1 MIRTPLLRPLR
12 DNGATLYV
20 FPSAN
25 EDIGLNLNSRA
36 TGVAMSHYALLN
48 LPVMIGNT
56 DPKAESIGIA
66 SDLQNY
72 MMNLECTLL
81 NQDSYNYQEYHT
93 VTERAF
99 FHWLKSIETR
109 FKLNQEEQP
118 ETVNSEQQL
127 QNRILNLEQTQ
138 NSNDV
143 YWKEKDNTNR
153 IVQCFGAIDAGNS
166 LSTEFGMFNETY
178 VNIPTSYGNGPVFF
192 KQVQDSS
199 ETNYIYGKTYNAG
212 DSEYLQGRKNNVD
225 TLKILSDVK
234 PKYDSGTS
242 YILNDAYEIVKDINE
257 IQSACRAFTNDKN
270 IQINS
275 YDDVNI
281 DQKTQFRGKY
291 CDITSEPCE
300 FGFNAIL
307 LYYSVYDQNDTT
319 KTAYAINLFGIV
331 FLDSPSSVSILD
343 TSSVS
348 KSFAK
353 IPSLIKKKSFGG
365 ANKANFF
372 GNSYSFR
379 VNIKTLSV
387 YDNTD
392 AMIQDN
398 TTMSSINSVDFS
410 DVVSNLNRAID
421 VMNTNVQSTMAI
433 QDAYMTTLKLTDE
446 NKQKLQDLETKLNGY
461 LNGSKTSG
469 IVSQNIRTKV
479 IQPITNTLINSS
491 ISDGNNMI
499 KIQLNK
505 QLTDF
510 INTEEYQGSTYTPPI
525 KILNDEY
532 TYNVPTVYKPIFN
545 VSTQADTALGEWS
558 SYIGDINDI
567 INGINVNYYTYNN
580 NVYPSIELPQY
591 ILQGFGFDK
600 LIYRTGDV
608 NDDNEK
614 NTTFLNYEALIPLMI
629 KYIQDLNNKKI
640 NLSTRLT
647 ELENKVDSSI
657 NDDANANIQNL
668 NNKIINLSTRLTEL
682 ENKID
687 SIINVVYVGEQNK

>member
-48 LPVMIGNT
+48 LPVMFGNT
-56 DPKAESIGIA
+56 DPKTESIAIA
-66 SDLQNY
+66 TDLQNY

-93 VTERAF
+93 VSERAF
-99 FHWLKSIETR
+99 FHWLKSFEKR
-109 FKLNQEEQP
+109 YNNSKL
-118 ETVNSEQQL
+118 SL
-127 QNRILNLEQTQ
+127 DRTQ

-143 YWKEKDNTNR
+143 YYKETDNTNR
-153 IVQCFGAIDAGNS
+153 VVQCFGAIDAGNS

-212 DSEYLQGRKNNVD
+212 DSEHLQGRKNNVD

-281 DQKTQFRGKY
+281 DQKTQFSGKY
-291 CDITSEPCE
+291 CDITSNPCE

-331 FLDSPSSVSILD
+331 FLDSPSSVQNGQ
-343 TSSVS
+343 
-348 KSFAK
+348 AK

-446 NKQKLQDLETKLNGY
+446 NKQKLQELETKLDGY

-469 IVSQNIRTKV
+469 IVSQNIRTKI
-479 IQPITNTLINSS
+479 IQPITDTSIDSS
-491 ISDGNNMI
+491 VSDGNNMI

-558 SYIGDINDI
+558 SDTGNINDI

-600 LIYRTGDV
+600 LVYRTGDP
-608 NDDNEK
+608 NNDNEK
-614 NTTFLNYEALIPLMI
+614 DTTFLNYESLIPLMI
-629 KYIQDLNNKKI
+629 KYIQDLNK
-640 NLSTRLT
+640 
-647 ELENKVDSSI
+647 
-657 NDDANANIQNL
+657 NIQDL
-668 NNKIINLSTRLTEL
+668 NERIKKL
-682 ENKID
+682 ESKN
-687 SIINVVYVGEQNK
+687 NG

>member
-48 LPVMIGNT
+48 LPVMFGNT
-56 DPKAESIGIA
+56 DPKTESIAIA
-66 SDLQNY
+66 TDLQNY

-93 VTERAF
+93 VSERAF
-99 FHWLKSIETR
+99 FHWLKSFGTR
-109 FKLNQEEQP
+109 HIKDSKLN
-118 ETVNSEQQL
+118 L
-127 QNRILNLEQTQ
+127 DRTQ

-143 YWKEKDNTNR
+143 YYKETDNTNR
-153 IVQCFGAIDAGNS
+153 VVQCFGAIDAGNS

-212 DSEYLQGRKNNVD
+212 DSEHLQGRKNNVD

-242 YILNDAYEIVKDINE
+242 YKLDDAYEIVKDINE

-281 DQKTQFRGKY
+281 DQKTQFSGKY
-291 CDITSEPCE
+291 CDITSNPCE

-331 FLDSPSSVSILD
+331 FLDSPSSVQNGQ
-343 TSSVS
+343 
-348 KSFAK
+348 AK

-469 IVSQNIRTKV
+469 IVSQNIRTKI
-479 IQPITNTLINSS
+479 IQPITDTSIDSS

-558 SYIGDINDI
+558 SDTGDINDI
-567 INGINVNYYTYNN
+567 INGIDVNYYTYNN

-591 ILQGFGFDK
+591 VLQGFGFDK
-600 LIYRTGDV
+600 LVYRTGDP
-608 NDDNEK
+608 NNDNEK
-614 NTTFLNYEALIPLMI
+614 DTTFLNYESLIPLMI
-629 KYIQDLNNKKI
+629 KYIQDLNKRIEK
-640 NLSTRLT
+640 
-647 ELENKVDSSI
+647 LESK
-657 NDDANANIQNL
+657 
-668 NNKIINLSTRLTEL
+668 NN
-682 ENKID
+682 
-687 SIINVVYVGEQNK
+687 G

>member
-48 LPVMIGNT
+48 LPVMFGNT
-56 DPKAESIGIA
+56 DPKTESIAIA
-66 SDLQNY
+66 TDLQDY

-99 FHWLKSIETR
+99 FHWLKSFETR
-109 FKLNQEEQP
+109 HIKG
-118 ETVNSEQQL
+118 SK
-127 QNRILNLEQTQ
+127 INLERTQ
-138 NSNDV
+138 DSNDV
-143 YWKEKDNTNR
+143 YYKEKDNTNR
-153 IVQCFGAIDAGNS
+153 LVQCFGAIDAGNS

-192 KQVQDSS
+192 KQVQDSA

-242 YILNDAYEIVKDINE
+242 YKLDDAYEIVKDINE

-281 DQKTQFRGKY
+281 DQKTQFSGKY
-291 CDITSEPCE
+291 CDITSNPCE

-331 FLDSPSSVSILD
+331 FLDSPSSVQNGQ
-343 TSSVS
+343 
-348 KSFAK
+348 AK

-469 IVSQNIRTKV
+469 IVSQNIRTKI
-479 IQPITNTLINSS
+479 IQPITDASIDSS
-491 ISDGNNMI
+491 VNDGNNMI
-499 KIQLNK
+499 RIQLNK

-558 SYIGDINDI
+558 SDTGNINDI

-600 LIYRTGDV
+600 LVYRTGDP
-608 NDDNEK
+608 NNDNEK
-614 NTTFLNYEALIPLMI
+614 DTTFLNYEALIPLMI
-629 KYIQDLNNKKI
+629 KYIQDLNKRI
-640 NLSTRLT
+640 E
-647 ELENKVDSSI
+647 ELESK
-657 NDDANANIQNL
+657 
-668 NNKIINLSTRLTEL
+668 NN
-682 ENKID
+682 
-687 SIINVVYVGEQNK
+687 G

>member
-48 LPVMIGNT
+48 LPVMFGNT
-56 DPKAESIGIA
+56 DPKSESIAIA
-66 SDLQNY
+66 TDLQNY

-93 VTERAF
+93 VSERAF
-99 FHWLKSIETR
+99 FHWLKSFRTR
-109 FKLNQEEQP
+109 YINDSKLN
-118 ETVNSEQQL
+118 L
-127 QNRILNLEQTQ
+127 DLTQ

-143 YWKEKDNTNR
+143 YYKEKDNTNR
-153 IVQCFGAIDAGNS
+153 VVQCFGAIDAGNS

-192 KQVQDSS
+192 KQVQDTS

-212 DSEYLQGRKNNVD
+212 DSEHLQGRKNNVD

-242 YILNDAYEIVKDINE
+242 YTLNDAYEIVKDVNE

-281 DQKTQFRGKY
+281 DQKTQFSEKSR
-291 CDITSEPCE
+291 DIISNPGE

-331 FLDSPSSVSILD
+331 FLDSPSSVQNGQ
-343 TSSVS
+343 
-348 KSFAK
+348 AK
-353 IPSLIKKKSFGG
+353 IPSLIKKKSIGG

-469 IVSQNIRTKV
+469 IVSQNIRTKI
-479 IQPITNTLINSS
+479 IQPITDTSIDSS
-491 ISDGNNMI
+491 VSDGNNMI

-545 VSTQADTALGEWS
+545 ISTQADTALGEWS
-558 SYIGDINDI
+558 SDTGDINDI

-600 LIYRTGDV
+600 LVYRTGDP
-608 NDDNEK
+608 NNDNEK
-614 NTTFLNYEALIPLMI
+614 DTTFLNYESLIPLMI
-629 KYIQDLNNKKI
+629 KYIQDLNKRIEK
-640 NLSTRLT
+640 
-647 ELENKVDSSI
+647 LESK
-657 NDDANANIQNL
+657 
-668 NNKIINLSTRLTEL
+668 NN
-682 ENKID
+682 
-687 SIINVVYVGEQNK
+687 G

>member
-48 LPVMIGNT
+48 LPVMFGNT
-56 DPKAESIGIA
+56 DPKSESIAIA
-66 SDLQNY
+66 TDLQNY

-93 VTERAF
+93 VSERAF
-99 FHWLKSIETR
+99 FHWLKSFGTR
-109 FKLNQEEQP
+109 HIKDSKLN
-118 ETVNSEQQL
+118 L
-127 QNRILNLEQTQ
+127 DRTQ

-143 YWKEKDNTNR
+143 YYKETDNTNR
-153 IVQCFGAIDAGNS
+153 VVQCFGAIDAGNS

-192 KQVQDSS
+192 KQVQDTS

-212 DSEYLQGRKNNVD
+212 DSEHLQGRKNNVD

-242 YILNDAYEIVKDINE
+242 YTLNDAYEIIKDINE
-257 IQSACRAFTNDKN
+257 IQSACRSFTNDKN

-281 DQKTQFRGKY
+281 DQKTQFSGKY
-291 CDITSEPCE
+291 CDITSNPCE

-331 FLDSPSSVSILD
+331 FLDSPSSVQNGQ
-343 TSSVS
+343 
-348 KSFAK
+348 AK

-446 NKQKLQDLETKLNGY
+446 NKQKLQELEAKLDGY

-469 IVSQNIRTKV
+469 IVSQNIRTKI
-479 IQPITNTLINSS
+479 IQPITDTSIDSS
-491 ISDGNNMI
+491 VSDGNNII

-558 SYIGDINDI
+558 SDTGDINDI
-567 INGINVNYYTYNN
+567 INGIDVNYYTYNN

-600 LIYRTGDV
+600 LVYRTGDP
-608 NDDNEK
+608 NNDNEK
-614 NTTFLNYEALIPLMI
+614 DTTFLNYESLIPLMI
-629 KYIQDLNNKKI
+629 KYIQDLNKRIEK
-640 NLSTRLT
+640 
-647 ELENKVDSSI
+647 LESK
-657 NDDANANIQNL
+657 
-668 NNKIINLSTRLTEL
+668 NN
-682 ENKID
+682 
-687 SIINVVYVGEQNK
+687 G

>member
-48 LPVMIGNT
+48 LPVMFGNK
-56 DPKAESIGIA
+56 DPKTESIAIA
-66 SDLQNY
+66 TDLQNY

-93 VTERAF
+93 VSERAF
-99 FHWLKSIETR
+99 FHWLKSFEKR
-109 FKLNQEEQP
+109 YNNSKL
-118 ETVNSEQQL
+118 S
-127 QNRILNLEQTQ
+127 LERTQ
-138 NSNDV
+138 NGNDV
-143 YWKEKDNTNR
+143 YYKETDNTNR
-153 IVQCFGAIDAGNS
+153 VIQCFGAIDAGNS

-199 ETNYIYGKTYNAG
+199 ETNYIYGKTYNTG
-212 DSEYLQGRKNNVD
+212 DSEHLQGRKNNVD

-234 PKYDSGTS
+234 PRYDNGTS
-242 YILNDAYEIVKDINE
+242 YKLDDAYEIVKDINE

-281 DQKTQFRGKY
+281 DQKTQFSGKY
-291 CDITSEPCE
+291 CDITLNPCE

-331 FLDSPSSVSILD
+331 FLDSPSSVQNGQ
-343 TSSVS
+343 
-348 KSFAK
+348 AK

-392 AMIQDN
+392 SMIQDN

-410 DVVSNLNRAID
+410 DVISNLNRAID

-433 QDAYMTTLKLTDE
+433 QDAYMTTLKLTDD
-446 NKQKLQDLETKLNGY
+446 NKQKLQELEDKLDGY

-469 IVSQNIRTKV
+469 IVSQNIRTKI
-479 IQPITNTLINSS
+479 IQPITDTSIDSS
-491 ISDGNNMI
+491 VSDGNNMI

-558 SYIGDINDI
+558 SDTGDINDI

-591 ILQGFGFDK
+591 ILQGLGFDK
-600 LIYRTGDV
+600 LVYRTGDP
-608 NDDNEK
+608 NNDNEK
-614 NTTFLNYEALIPLMI
+614 DTTFLNYESLIPLMI
-629 KYIQDLNNKKI
+629 KYIQDLNERIKK
-640 NLSTRLT
+640 
-647 ELENKVDSSI
+647 LESK
-657 NDDANANIQNL
+657 
-668 NNKIINLSTRLTEL
+668 NN
-682 ENKID
+682 
-687 SIINVVYVGEQNK
+687 G

>member
-36 TGVAMSHYALLN
+36 TCVAMSHYALLN
-48 LPVMIGNT
+48 LPVMFGNT
-56 DPKAESIGIA
+56 DPKSESIAIA
-66 SDLQNY
+66 TDLQNY
-72 MMNLECTLL
+72 MMNFECTLL

-93 VTERAF
+93 VSERAF
-99 FHWLKSIETR
+99 FHWLKSFGTR
-109 FKLNQEEQP
+109 HIKDFKLN
-118 ETVNSEQQL
+118 L
-127 QNRILNLEQTQ
+127 DRTQ

-143 YWKEKDNTNR
+143 YYKEADNTNR
-153 IVQCFGAIDAGNS
+153 VVQCFGAIDAGNS

-212 DSEYLQGRKNNVD
+212 DSEHLQGRKNNVD

-234 PKYDSGTS
+234 PRYDSDTS
-242 YILNDAYEIVKDINE
+242 YKLDDAYEIVKDINE
-257 IQSACRAFTNDKN
+257 IQSACRVFTNDKN

-281 DQKTQFRGKY
+281 DQKTQFSGKY
-291 CDITSEPCE
+291 CDITTNPCE

-331 FLDSPSSVSILD
+331 FLDSPSSVQNGQ
-343 TSSVS
+343 
-348 KSFAK
+348 AK

-446 NKQKLQDLETKLNGY
+446 NKQKLQELEAKLDGY

-469 IVSQNIRTKV
+469 IVSQNIRTKI
-479 IQPITNTLINSS
+479 IQPITDTSIDSS
-491 ISDGNNMI
+491 VSDGNNII

-558 SYIGDINDI
+558 SDTGDINDI
-567 INGINVNYYTYNN
+567 INGIDVNYYTYNN

-591 ILQGFGFDK
+591 VLQGFGFDK
-600 LIYRTGDV
+600 LVYRTGDP
-608 NDDNEK
+608 NNDNEK
-614 NTTFLNYEALIPLMI
+614 DTTFLNYESLIPLMI
-629 KYIQDLNNKKI
+629 KYIQDLNKRIEK
-640 NLSTRLT
+640 
-647 ELENKVDSSI
+647 LESK
-657 NDDANANIQNL
+657 
-668 NNKIINLSTRLTEL
+668 NN
-682 ENKID
+682 
-687 SIINVVYVGEQNK
+687 G

>member
-48 LPVMIGNT
+48 LPVMFGNT
-56 DPKAESIGIA
+56 DPKTESIAIA
-66 SDLQNY
+66 TDLQNY

-93 VTERAF
+93 VSERAF
-99 FHWLKSIETR
+99 FHWLKSFEKR
-109 FKLNQEEQP
+109 YNNSKL
-118 ETVNSEQQL
+118 SL
-127 QNRILNLEQTQ
+127 DRTQ
-138 NSNDV
+138 NGNDV
-143 YWKEKDNTNR
+143 YYKENKDNKHR

-212 DSEYLQGRKNNVD
+212 DSEHLQGRKNNVD

-234 PKYDSGTS
+234 PRYDNGTS
-242 YILNDAYEIVKDINE
+242 YKLDDAYEIVKDINE

-281 DQKTQFRGKY
+281 DQKTQFSGKY
-291 CDITSEPCE
+291 CDITSNPCE

-331 FLDSPSSVSILD
+331 FLDSPSSVQNGQ
-343 TSSVS
+343 
-348 KSFAK
+348 AK

-446 NKQKLQDLETKLNGY
+446 NKQKLQELEDKLDGY

-479 IQPITNTLINSS
+479 IQPITDASIDSS
-491 ISDGNNMI
+491 VSDGNNMI

-510 INTEEYQGSTYTPPI
+510 INTKEYQGSSYTPPI

-558 SYIGDINDI
+558 TDTGDINDI

-600 LIYRTGDV
+600 LVYRTGDP
-608 NDDNEK
+608 NNDNEK
-614 NTTFLNYEALIPLMI
+614 DTTFLNYESLIPLMV
-629 KYIQDLNNKKI
+629 KYIQDLNK
-640 NLSTRLT
+640 
-647 ELENKVDSSI
+647 
-657 NDDANANIQNL
+657 NIQDL
-668 NNKIINLSTRLTEL
+668 NERIKKL
-682 ENKID
+682 ESKN
-687 SIINVVYVGEQNK
+687 NG

>member
-1 MIRTPLLRPLR
+1 
-12 DNGATLYV
+12 
-20 FPSAN
+20 
-25 EDIGLNLNSRA
+25 
-36 TGVAMSHYALLN
+36 
-48 LPVMIGNT
+48 
-56 DPKAESIGIA
+56 
-66 SDLQNY
+66 

-93 VTERAF
+93 VSERAF
-99 FHWLKSIETR
+99 FHWLKSFEKR
-109 FKLNQEEQP
+109 YNNSKL
-118 ETVNSEQQL
+118 S
-127 QNRILNLEQTQ
+127 LERTQ
-138 NSNDV
+138 NGNDV
-143 YWKEKDNTNR
+143 YYKETDNTNR
-153 IVQCFGAIDAGNS
+153 VIQCFGAIDAGNS

-199 ETNYIYGKTYNAG
+199 ETNYIYGKTYNTG
-212 DSEYLQGRKNNVD
+212 DSEHLQGRKNNVD

-234 PKYDSGTS
+234 PRYDNGTS
-242 YILNDAYEIVKDINE
+242 YKLDDAYEIVKDINE

-281 DQKTQFRGKY
+281 DQKTQFSGKY
-291 CDITSEPCE
+291 CDITLNPCE

-331 FLDSPSSVSILD
+331 FLDSPSSVQNGQ
-343 TSSVS
+343 
-348 KSFAK
+348 AK

-446 NKQKLQDLETKLNGY
+446 NKQKLYELETKLDGY

-469 IVSQNIRTKV
+469 IVSQNIRTKI
-479 IQPITNTLINSS
+479 IQPITDTSIDSS
-491 ISDGNNMI
+491 VSDGNNMI

-558 SYIGDINDI
+558 SDTGDINDI

-600 LIYRTGDV
+600 LVYRTGDP
-608 NDDNEK
+608 NNDNEK
-614 NTTFLNYEALIPLMI
+614 DTTFLNYESLIPLMI
-629 KYIQDLNNKKI
+629 KYIQDLNERIKK
-640 NLSTRLT
+640 
-647 ELENKVDSSI
+647 LESK
-657 NDDANANIQNL
+657 
-668 NNKIINLSTRLTEL
+668 NN
-682 ENKID
+682 
-687 SIINVVYVGEQNK
+687 G

>member
-48 LPVMIGNT
+48 LPVMFGNT
-56 DPKAESIGIA
+56 DPKAESIAIA
-66 SDLQNY
+66 TDLQNY

-93 VTERAF
+93 VSERAF
-99 FHWLKSIETR
+99 FYWLKSFEKR
-109 FKLNQEEQP
+109 YNNSKL
-118 ETVNSEQQL
+118 S
-127 QNRILNLEQTQ
+127 LERTQ
-138 NSNDV
+138 NGNDV
-143 YWKEKDNTNR
+143 YYKETDNTNR
-153 IVQCFGAIDAGNS
+153 VVQCFGAIDAGNS

-199 ETNYIYGKTYNAG
+199 ETNYIYGKTYNTG
-212 DSEYLQGRKNNVD
+212 DSEHLQGRKNNVD

-234 PKYDSGTS
+234 PRYDSGTS
-242 YILNDAYEIVKDINE
+242 YTLNDAYEIVKDINE

-281 DQKTQFRGKY
+281 DQKTQFSGKY
-291 CDITSEPCE
+291 CDITSNPCE

-331 FLDSPSSVSILD
+331 FLDSPSSVQNGQ
-343 TSSVS
+343 
-348 KSFAK
+348 AK

-446 NKQKLQDLETKLNGY
+446 NKQKLQELEDKLDGY

-469 IVSQNIRTKV
+469 IVSQNIRTKI
-479 IQPITNTLINSS
+479 IQPITDTSIDSS
-491 ISDGNNMI
+491 VSDGNNMI

-558 SYIGDINDI
+558 SDIGDINDI
-567 INGINVNYYTYNN
+567 INGIDVNYYTYNN

-591 ILQGFGFDK
+591 VLQGFGFDK
-600 LIYRTGDV
+600 LVYRTGDP
-608 NDDNEK
+608 NNDNEK
-614 NTTFLNYEALIPLMI
+614 DTTFLNYESLIPLMI
-629 KYIQDLNNKKI
+629 KYIQDLNKRIEK
-640 NLSTRLT
+640 
-647 ELENKVDSSI
+647 LESK
-657 NDDANANIQNL
+657 
-668 NNKIINLSTRLTEL
+668 NN
-682 ENKID
+682 
-687 SIINVVYVGEQNK
+687 G

>member
-48 LPVMIGNT
+48 LPVMFGNT
-56 DPKAESIGIA
+56 DPKAESIAIA
-66 SDLQNY
+66 TDLQNY

-93 VTERAF
+93 VSERAF
-99 FHWLKSIETR
+99 LHWLKSFEKR
-109 FKLNQEEQP
+109 YNNSKL
-118 ETVNSEQQL
+118 S
-127 QNRILNLEQTQ
+127 LERTQ
-138 NSNDV
+138 NGNDV
-143 YWKEKDNTNR
+143 YYKETDNTNR
-153 IVQCFGAIDAGNS
+153 LVQCFGAIDAGNS

-199 ETNYIYGKTYNAG
+199 ETNYIYGKTYNTG
-212 DSEYLQGRKNNVD
+212 DSEHLQGRKNNVD

-234 PKYDSGTS
+234 PKYDNGTS
-242 YILNDAYEIVKDINE
+242 YKLDDAYEIVKDINE
-257 IQSACRAFTNDKN
+257 IQSACRVFTNDKN

-281 DQKTQFRGKY
+281 DQKTQFSGKY
-291 CDITSEPCE
+291 CDITLNPCE

-331 FLDSPSSVSILD
+331 FLDSPSSVSD
-343 TSSVS
+343 GV
-348 KSFAK
+348 AK

-446 NKQKLQDLETKLNGY
+446 NKQKLQELETKLDGY

-469 IVSQNIRTKV
+469 IVSQNIRTKI
-479 IQPITNTLINSS
+479 IQPITDTSIDSS
-491 ISDGNNMI
+491 VSDGNNMI

-558 SYIGDINDI
+558 SDTGDINDI

-600 LIYRTGDV
+600 LVYRTGDP
-608 NDDNEK
+608 NNDNEK
-614 NTTFLNYEALIPLMI
+614 DTTFLNYESLIPLMI
-629 KYIQDLNNKKI
+629 KYIQDLNERIKK
-640 NLSTRLT
+640 
-647 ELENKVDSSI
+647 LESK
-657 NDDANANIQNL
+657 
-668 NNKIINLSTRLTEL
+668 NN
-682 ENKID
+682 
-687 SIINVVYVGEQNK
+687 G

>member
-48 LPVMIGNT
+48 LPVMFGNT
-56 DPKAESIGIA
+56 DPKTESIAIA
-66 SDLQNY
+66 TDLQNY

-93 VTERAF
+93 VSERAF
-99 FHWLKSIETR
+99 FHWLKSFEKR
-109 FKLNQEEQP
+109 YNNSKL
-118 ETVNSEQQL
+118 S
-127 QNRILNLEQTQ
+127 LERTQ
-138 NSNDV
+138 NGNDV
-143 YWKEKDNTNR
+143 YYKETDNTNR
-153 IVQCFGAIDAGNS
+153 VVQCFGAIDAGNS

-192 KQVQDSS
+192 KQVQDSA

-281 DQKTQFRGKY
+281 DQKTQFSGKY
-291 CDITSEPCE
+291 CDITLNPCE

-331 FLDSPSSVSILD
+331 FLDSPSSVQNGQ
-343 TSSVS
+343 
-348 KSFAK
+348 AK

-446 NKQKLQDLETKLNGY
+446 NKQKLQELETKLDGY

-479 IQPITNTLINSS
+479 IQPITDTSIDSS
-491 ISDGNNMI
+491 VSDGNNMI

-558 SYIGDINDI
+558 SDTGDINDI

-600 LIYRTGDV
+600 LVYRTGDP
-608 NDDNEK
+608 NNDNEK
-614 NTTFLNYEALIPLMI
+614 DTTFLNYESLIPLMI
-629 KYIQDLNNKKI
+629 KYIQDLNERIKK
-640 NLSTRLT
+640 
-647 ELENKVDSSI
+647 LESK
-657 NDDANANIQNL
+657 
-668 NNKIINLSTRLTEL
+668 NN
-682 ENKID
+682 
-687 SIINVVYVGEQNK
+687 G

>member
-48 LPVMIGNT
+48 LPVMFGNT
-56 DPKAESIGIA
+56 DPKLESIAIA
-66 SDLQNY
+66 TDLQNY

-93 VTERAF
+93 VSERAF
-99 FHWLKSIETR
+99 FHWLRSFETR
-109 FKLNQEEQP
+109 HIKD
-118 ETVNSEQQL
+118 SK
-127 QNRILNLEQTQ
+127 LNLERTQ
-138 NSNDV
+138 NSNDA
-143 YWKEKDNTNR
+143 YYKEKDNTNR
-153 IVQCFGAIDAGNS
+153 VVQCFGAIDAGNS

-234 PKYDSGTS
+234 PRYDTGTS
-242 YILNDAYEIVKDINE
+242 YTLNDAYEIVKDVNE

-281 DQKTQFRGKY
+281 DQKTQFSGKY
-291 CDITSEPCE
+291 CDITSNPCE

-331 FLDSPSSVSILD
+331 FLDSPSSVQNGQ
-343 TSSVS
+343 
-348 KSFAK
+348 AK

-469 IVSQNIRTKV
+469 IVSQNIRTKI
-479 IQPITNTLINSS
+479 IQPITDTSIDSS
-491 ISDGNNMI
+491 VSDGNNMI
-499 KIQLNK
+499 RIQLNK

-558 SYIGDINDI
+558 SDTGDINDI

-600 LIYRTGDV
+600 LVYRTGDP
-608 NDDNEK
+608 NNDNEK
-614 NTTFLNYEALIPLMI
+614 DTTFLNYESLIPLMI
-629 KYIQDLNNKKI
+629 KYIQSLNKRI
-640 NLSTRLT
+640 E
-647 ELENKVDSSI
+647 ELESK
-657 NDDANANIQNL
+657 
-668 NNKIINLSTRLTEL
+668 NN
-682 ENKID
+682 
-687 SIINVVYVGEQNK
+687 G

>member
-48 LPVMIGNT
+48 LPVMFGNT
-56 DPKAESIGIA
+56 DPKTESIAIA
-66 SDLQNY
+66 TDLQNY

-93 VTERAF
+93 VSERAF
-99 FHWLKSIETR
+99 FHWLKSFEKR
-109 FKLNQEEQP
+109 YNNSKL
-118 ETVNSEQQL
+118 S
-127 QNRILNLEQTQ
+127 LEQTQ
-138 NSNDV
+138 NGDDV
-143 YWKEKDNTNR
+143 YWKEKDNKKR
-153 IVQCFGAIDAGNS
+153 IVQCFGSIDAGNS

-212 DSEYLQGRKNNVD
+212 DSEHLQGRKNNVD

-234 PKYDSGTS
+234 PKYDNGTS
-242 YILNDAYEIVKDINE
+242 YKLDDAYEIVKDINE
-257 IQSACRAFTNDKN
+257 IQSACRVFTNDKN

-281 DQKTQFRGKY
+281 DQKTQFSGKY
-291 CDITSEPCE
+291 CDITSELCE

-331 FLDSPSSVSILD
+331 FLDSPSSVQNGQ
-343 TSSVS
+343 
-348 KSFAK
+348 AK

-446 NKQKLQDLETKLNGY
+446 NKQKLQELETKLDGY

-469 IVSQNIRTKV
+469 IVSQNIRTKI
-479 IQPITNTLINSS
+479 IQPITDTSIDSS
-491 ISDGNNMI
+491 VSDGNNMI

-558 SYIGDINDI
+558 SDTGDINDI

-600 LIYRTGDV
+600 LVYRTGDP
-608 NDDNEK
+608 NNDNEK
-614 NTTFLNYEALIPLMI
+614 DTTFLNYESLIPLMI
-629 KYIQDLNNKKI
+629 KYIQDLNERIKK
-640 NLSTRLT
+640 
-647 ELENKVDSSI
+647 LESK
-657 NDDANANIQNL
+657 
-668 NNKIINLSTRLTEL
+668 NN
-682 ENKID
+682 
-687 SIINVVYVGEQNK
+687 G

>member
-48 LPVMIGNT
+48 LPVMFGNT
-56 DPKAESIGIA
+56 DPKSESIAIA
-66 SDLQNY
+66 TDLQNY

-93 VTERAF
+93 VSERAF
-99 FHWLKSIETR
+99 FHWLKSFGTR
-109 FKLNQEEQP
+109 HIKDSKLN
-118 ETVNSEQQL
+118 L
-127 QNRILNLEQTQ
+127 DRTQ

-143 YWKEKDNTNR
+143 YYKETDNTNR
-153 IVQCFGAIDAGNS
+153 VVQCFGAIDAGNS

-192 KQVQDSS
+192 KQVQDTS

-242 YILNDAYEIVKDINE
+242 YTLNDAYEIVKDINE

-281 DQKTQFRGKY
+281 DQKTQFSGKY
-291 CDITSEPCE
+291 CDITSNPCE

-331 FLDSPSSVSILD
+331 FLDSPSSVQNGQ
-343 TSSVS
+343 
-348 KSFAK
+348 AK

-446 NKQKLQDLETKLNGY
+446 NKQKLQELEAKLDGY

-469 IVSQNIRTKV
+469 IVSQNIRTKI
-479 IQPITNTLINSS
+479 IQPITDTSIDSS
-491 ISDGNNMI
+491 VSDGNNII

-558 SYIGDINDI
+558 SDTGDINDI
-567 INGINVNYYTYNN
+567 INGIDVNYYTYNN

-600 LIYRTGDV
+600 LVYRTGDP
-608 NDDNEK
+608 NNDNEK
-614 NTTFLNYEALIPLMI
+614 DTTFLNYESLIPLMI
-629 KYIQDLNNKKI
+629 KYIQDLNKRIEK
-640 NLSTRLT
+640 
-647 ELENKVDSSI
+647 LESK
-657 NDDANANIQNL
+657 
-668 NNKIINLSTRLTEL
+668 NN
-682 ENKID
+682 
-687 SIINVVYVGEQNK
+687 G

>member
-48 LPVMIGNT
+48 LPVMFGNT
-56 DPKAESIGIA
+56 DPKTESIAIA
-66 SDLQNY
+66 TDLQNY

-93 VTERAF
+93 VSERAF
-99 FHWLKSIETR
+99 FHWLKSFEKR
-109 FKLNQEEQP
+109 YNNSKL
-118 ETVNSEQQL
+118 S
-127 QNRILNLEQTQ
+127 LERTQ
-138 NSNDV
+138 NGNDV
-143 YWKEKDNTNR
+143 YYKETDNTNR
-153 IVQCFGAIDAGNS
+153 VIQCFGAIDAGNS

-212 DSEYLQGRKNNVD
+212 DSEHLQGRKNNVD

-234 PKYDSGTS
+234 PRYDNGTS
-242 YILNDAYEIVKDINE
+242 YKLDDAYEIVKDINE

-281 DQKTQFRGKY
+281 DQKTQFSGKY
-291 CDITSEPCE
+291 CDITLNPCE

-331 FLDSPSSVSILD
+331 FLDSPSSVQNGQ
-343 TSSVS
+343 
-348 KSFAK
+348 AK

-433 QDAYMTTLKLTDE
+433 QDAYMTTLKLTDD
-446 NKQKLQDLETKLNGY
+446 NKQKLQELEDKLDGY

-469 IVSQNIRTKV
+469 IVSQNIRTKI
-479 IQPITNTLINSS
+479 IQPITDTSIDSS
-491 ISDGNNMI
+491 VSDGNNMI

-558 SYIGDINDI
+558 SDTGDINDI

-600 LIYRTGDV
+600 LVYRTGDP
-608 NDDNEK
+608 NNDNEK
-614 NTTFLNYEALIPLMI
+614 DTTFLNYESLIPLMI
-629 KYIQDLNNKKI
+629 KYIQDLNERIKK
-640 NLSTRLT
+640 
-647 ELENKVDSSI
+647 LESK
-657 NDDANANIQNL
+657 
-668 NNKIINLSTRLTEL
+668 NN
-682 ENKID
+682 
-687 SIINVVYVGEQNK
+687 G

>member
-48 LPVMIGNT
+48 LPVMFGNT
-56 DPKAESIGIA
+56 DPKSESIAIA
-66 SDLQNY
+66 TDLQNY

-93 VTERAF
+93 VSERAF
-99 FHWLKSIETR
+99 FHWLKSFGTR
-109 FKLNQEEQP
+109 HIKDSKLN
-118 ETVNSEQQL
+118 L
-127 QNRILNLEQTQ
+127 DRTQ

-143 YWKEKDNTNR
+143 YYKETDNTNR
-153 IVQCFGAIDAGNS
+153 VVQCFGAIDAGNS

-192 KQVQDSS
+192 KQVQDTS
-199 ETNYIYGKTYNAG
+199 ETNYIYGKIYNTG
-212 DSEYLQGRKNNVD
+212 DSEHLQGRKNNVD

-242 YILNDAYEIVKDINE
+242 YTLNDAYEIVKDINE

-281 DQKTQFRGKY
+281 DQKTQFSGKY
-291 CDITSEPCE
+291 CDITSNPCE

-331 FLDSPSSVSILD
+331 FLDSPSSVQNGQ
-343 TSSVS
+343 
-348 KSFAK
+348 AK

-446 NKQKLQDLETKLNGY
+446 NKQKLQELEAKLDGY

-469 IVSQNIRTKV
+469 IVSQNIRTKI
-479 IQPITNTLINSS
+479 IQPITDTSIDSS
-491 ISDGNNMI
+491 VSDGNNII

-558 SYIGDINDI
+558 SDTGDINDI
-567 INGINVNYYTYNN
+567 INGIDVNYYTYNN

-591 ILQGFGFDK
+591 VLQGFGFDK
-600 LIYRTGDV
+600 LVYRTGDP
-608 NDDNEK
+608 NNDNEK
-614 NTTFLNYEALIPLMI
+614 DTTFLNYESLIPLMI
-629 KYIQDLNNKKI
+629 KYIQDLNKRIK
-640 NLSTRLT
+640 NLES
-647 ELENKVDSSI
+647 K
-657 NDDANANIQNL
+657 
-668 NNKIINLSTRLTEL
+668 NN
-682 ENKID
+682 
-687 SIINVVYVGEQNK
+687 G

>member
-48 LPVMIGNT
+48 LPVMFGNT
-56 DPKAESIGIA
+56 DPKAESIAIA
-66 SDLQNY
+66 TDLQNY

-93 VTERAF
+93 VSERAF
-99 FHWLKSIETR
+99 FHWLKSFEKR
-109 FKLNQEEQP
+109 YNNSKL
-118 ETVNSEQQL
+118 S
-127 QNRILNLEQTQ
+127 LERTQ
-138 NSNDV
+138 NGNDV
-143 YWKEKDNTNR
+143 YYKETDNTNR
-153 IVQCFGAIDAGNS
+153 LVQCFGAIDAGNS

-199 ETNYIYGKTYNAG
+199 ETNYIYGKTYNTG
-212 DSEYLQGRKNNVD
+212 DSEHLQGRKNNVD

-234 PKYDSGTS
+234 PKYDNGTS
-242 YILNDAYEIVKDINE
+242 YKLDDAYEIVKDINE
-257 IQSACRAFTNDKN
+257 IQSACRVFTNDKN

-281 DQKTQFRGKY
+281 DQKTQFSGKY
-291 CDITSEPCE
+291 CDITLNPCE

-331 FLDSPSSVSILD
+331 FLDSPSSVQNGQ
-343 TSSVS
+343 
-348 KSFAK
+348 AK

-446 NKQKLQDLETKLNGY
+446 NKQKLQELETKLDGY

-469 IVSQNIRTKV
+469 IVSQNIRTKI
-479 IQPITNTLINSS
+479 IQPITDTSIDSS
-491 ISDGNNMI
+491 VSDGNNMI

-558 SYIGDINDI
+558 SDTGDINDI

-600 LIYRTGDV
+600 LVYRTGDP
-608 NDDNEK
+608 NNDNEK
-614 NTTFLNYEALIPLMI
+614 DTTFLNYESLIPLMI
-629 KYIQDLNNKKI
+629 KYIQDLNKRI
-640 NLSTRLT
+640 G
-647 ELENKVDSSI
+647 ELKSK
-657 NDDANANIQNL
+657 
-668 NNKIINLSTRLTEL
+668 NN
-682 ENKID
+682 
-687 SIINVVYVGEQNK
+687 G

>member
-48 LPVMIGNT
+48 LPVMFGNT
-56 DPKAESIGIA
+56 DPKTESIAIA
-66 SDLQNY
+66 TDLQNY

-93 VTERAF
+93 VSERAF
-99 FHWLKSIETR
+99 FHWLKSFEKR
-109 FKLNQEEQP
+109 YNNSKL
-118 ETVNSEQQL
+118 S
-127 QNRILNLEQTQ
+127 LERTQ
-138 NSNDV
+138 NGNDV
-143 YWKEKDNTNR
+143 YYKETDNTNR
-153 IVQCFGAIDAGNS
+153 VVQCFGAIDAGNS

-212 DSEYLQGRKNNVD
+212 DSEHLQGRKNNVD

-234 PKYDSGTS
+234 PRYDNGTS
-242 YILNDAYEIVKDINE
+242 YKLDDAYEIVKDINE

-281 DQKTQFRGKY
+281 DQKSQFKGEY
-291 CDITSEPCE
+291 CDITSELCE

-331 FLDSPSSVSILD
+331 FLDSPSSVQNGQ
-343 TSSVS
+343 
-348 KSFAK
+348 AK

-446 NKQKLQDLETKLNGY
+446 NKQKLYELETKLDGY

-469 IVSQNIRTKV
+469 IVSQNIRTKI
-479 IQPITNTLINSS
+479 IQPITDTSIDSS
-491 ISDGNNMI
+491 VSDGNNMI

-558 SYIGDINDI
+558 SDTGDINDI

-600 LIYRTGDV
+600 LVYRTGDP
-608 NDDNEK
+608 NNDNEK
-614 NTTFLNYEALIPLMI
+614 DTTFLNYESLIPLMI
-629 KYIQDLNNKKI
+629 KYIQDLNKRI
-640 NLSTRLT
+640 D
-647 ELENKVDSSI
+647 ELESK
-657 NDDANANIQNL
+657 
-668 NNKIINLSTRLTEL
+668 NN
-682 ENKID
+682 
-687 SIINVVYVGEQNK
+687 G

>member
-48 LPVMIGNT
+48 LPVMMGNKDSKT
-56 DPKAESIGIA
+56 ESIAIA
-66 SDLQNY
+66 TDLQNY

-99 FHWLKSIETR
+99 FHWLKSFEKRTIKDSPLDPSKR
-109 FKLNQEEQP
+109 FKLDLKRKQD
-118 ETVNSEQQL
+118 
-127 QNRILNLEQTQ
+127 
-138 NSNDV
+138 SNDA
-143 YWKEKDNTNR
+143 YYKEDKDNKHR

-192 KQVQDSS
+192 KQVQDSA

-212 DSEYLQGRKNNVD
+212 DSEHLQGRKNNVD

-234 PKYDSGTS
+234 PRYDNGTS
-242 YILNDAYEIVKDINE
+242 YKLDDAYEIVKDINE
-257 IQSACRAFTNDKN
+257 IQSACRTFIDKN

-281 DQKTQFRGKY
+281 DQKSQFKVKY
-291 CDITSEPCE
+291 CDITSELCE

-331 FLDSPSSVSILD
+331 FLDSPSSVQNETKED
-343 TSSVS
+343 EKQNTSDVS
-348 KSFAK
+348 TNKSFVK

-433 QDAYMTTLKLTDE
+433 QDAYMSTLKLTDE
-446 NKQKLQDLETKLNGY
+446 NKQKLQELETKLDGY

-479 IQPITNTLINSS
+479 IQPITDTSIDSS
-491 ISDGNNMI
+491 VSDGNNII

-558 SYIGDINDI
+558 TEAGNINDI
-567 INGINVNYYTYNN
+567 INGIDVNYYTYNN

-600 LIYRTGDV
+600 LVYRTGDP
-608 NDDNEK
+608 NNDNEK
-614 NTTFLNYEALIPLMI
+614 DTTFLNYESLIPLMI
-629 KYIQDLNNKKI
+629 KYIQDLNKRI
-640 NLSTRLT
+640 D
-647 ELENKVDSSI
+647 ELESK
-657 NDDANANIQNL
+657 
-668 NNKIINLSTRLTEL
+668 NN
-682 ENKID
+682 
-687 SIINVVYVGEQNK
+687 G

>member
-20 FPSAN
+20 FPSVN

-36 TGVAMSHYALLN
+36 TGIAMSHYALLN
-48 LPVMIGNT
+48 LPVMFGNT
-56 DPKAESIGIA
+56 DPKSESIAIA
-66 SDLQNY
+66 TDLQNY

-93 VTERAF
+93 VSERAF
-99 FHWLKSIETR
+99 FHWLKSFGTR
-109 FKLNQEEQP
+109 HIKDSKLN
-118 ETVNSEQQL
+118 L
-127 QNRILNLEQTQ
+127 DRTQ

-143 YWKEKDNTNR
+143 YYKETDNTNR
-153 IVQCFGAIDAGNS
+153 VVQCFGAIDAGNS

-192 KQVQDSS
+192 KQVQDSA

-242 YILNDAYEIVKDINE
+242 YILNDAYEIVKDVNE

-281 DQKTQFRGKY
+281 DQKTQFSGKY
-291 CDITSEPCE
+291 CDITSNPCE

-331 FLDSPSSVSILD
+331 FLDSPSSVYNGQ
-343 TSSVS
+343 
-348 KSFAK
+348 AK

-469 IVSQNIRTKV
+469 IVSYNIRTKI
-479 IQPITNTLINSS
+479 IQPITDTSIDSS
-491 ISDGNNMI
+491 VSDGNNMI
-499 KIQLNK
+499 RIQLNK

-558 SYIGDINDI
+558 SDTGDINDI

-600 LIYRTGDV
+600 LVYRTGDP
-608 NDDNEK
+608 NNDNEK
-614 NTTFLNYEALIPLMI
+614 DTTFLNYESLIPLMI
-629 KYIQDLNNKKI
+629 KYIQSLNKRI
-640 NLSTRLT
+640 E
-647 ELENKVDSSI
+647 ELESK
-657 NDDANANIQNL
+657 
-668 NNKIINLSTRLTEL
+668 NN
-682 ENKID
+682 
-687 SIINVVYVGEQNK
+687 G

>member
-48 LPVMIGNT
+48 LPVMFGNT
-56 DPKAESIGIA
+56 DPKTESIAIA
-66 SDLQNY
+66 TDLQNY

-93 VTERAF
+93 VSERVF
-99 FHWLKSIETR
+99 FKWLKHIKDS
-109 FKLNQEEQP
+109 KLN
-118 ETVNSEQQL
+118 L
-127 QNRILNLEQTQ
+127 DRTQ

-143 YWKEKDNTNR
+143 YYKEADNKNR

-199 ETNYIYGKTYNAG
+199 ETNYIYGKTYNTG
-212 DSEYLQGRKNNVD
+212 DSEHLQGRKNNVD

-234 PKYDSGTS
+234 PRYDSDTS
-242 YILNDAYEIVKDINE
+242 YKLDDAYEIVKDINE
-257 IQSACRAFTNDKN
+257 IQSACRVFTNDKN

-281 DQKTQFRGKY
+281 DQKTQFSGKY
-291 CDITSEPCE
+291 CDITSNPCE

-331 FLDSPSSVSILD
+331 FLDSPSSVQNGQ
-343 TSSVS
+343 
-348 KSFAK
+348 AK

-446 NKQKLQDLETKLNGY
+446 NKQKLQELETKLDGY

-469 IVSQNIRTKV
+469 IVSQNIRTKI
-479 IQPITNTLINSS
+479 IQPITDTSIDSS
-491 ISDGNNMI
+491 VSDGNNMI

-510 INTEEYQGSTYTPPI
+510 INTEEYQGSTYTSPI

-558 SYIGDINDI
+558 SDIGDINDI

-600 LIYRTGDV
+600 LVYRTGDP
-608 NDDNEK
+608 NNDNEK
-614 NTTFLNYEALIPLMI
+614 DTTFLNYESLIPLMI
-629 KYIQDLNNKKI
+629 KYIQDLNKRI
-640 NLSTRLT
+640 D
-647 ELENKVDSSI
+647 ELESK
-657 NDDANANIQNL
+657 
-668 NNKIINLSTRLTEL
+668 NN
-682 ENKID
+682 
-687 SIINVVYVGEQNK
+687 G

>member
-48 LPVMIGNT
+48 LPVMFGNT
-56 DPKAESIGIA
+56 DPKSESIAIA
-66 SDLQNY
+66 TDLQNY

-93 VTERAF
+93 VSERAF
-99 FHWLKSIETR
+99 FHWLKSFEKR
-109 FKLNQEEQP
+109 YNNSKL
-118 ETVNSEQQL
+118 S
-127 QNRILNLEQTQ
+127 LERTQ
-138 NSNDV
+138 NGNDV
-143 YWKEKDNTNR
+143 YYKETDNTNR
-153 IVQCFGAIDAGNS
+153 VVQCFGAIDAGNS

-192 KQVQDSS
+192 KQVQDSA
-199 ETNYIYGKTYNAG
+199 ETNYIYGKTYNTG
-212 DSEYLQGRKNNVD
+212 DSEHLQGRKNNVD

-234 PKYDSGTS
+234 PRYDNGTS
-242 YILNDAYEIVKDINE
+242 YKLDDAYEIVKDINE
-257 IQSACRAFTNDKN
+257 IQSACRAFTNNKN

-281 DQKTQFRGKY
+281 DQKSQFKGEY
-291 CDITSEPCE
+291 CDITSELCE

-331 FLDSPSSVSILD
+331 FLDSPSSVQNGQ
-343 TSSVS
+343 
-348 KSFAK
+348 AK

-392 AMIQDN
+392 SMIQDN

-433 QDAYMTTLKLTDE
+433 QDAYMTTLKLTDD
-446 NKQKLQDLETKLNGY
+446 NKQKLQELEDKLDGY

-479 IQPITNTLINSS
+479 IQPITDTSIDSS
-491 ISDGNNMI
+491 VSDGNNMI

-558 SYIGDINDI
+558 SDTGDINDI

-600 LIYRTGDV
+600 LVYRTGDP
-608 NDDNEK
+608 NNDNEK
-614 NTTFLNYEALIPLMI
+614 DTTFLNYESLIPLMI
-629 KYIQDLNNKKI
+629 KYIQDLNKRI
-640 NLSTRLT
+640 D
-647 ELENKVDSSI
+647 ELESK
-657 NDDANANIQNL
+657 
-668 NNKIINLSTRLTEL
+668 NN
-682 ENKID
+682 
-687 SIINVVYVGEQNK
+687 G

>member
-48 LPVMIGNT
+48 LPVMFGNT
-56 DPKAESIGIA
+56 DPKTESIAIA
-66 SDLQNY
+66 TDLQNY

-93 VTERAF
+93 VSERAF
-99 FHWLKSIETR
+99 FHWLKSFEKR
-109 FKLNQEEQP
+109 YNNSKL
-118 ETVNSEQQL
+118 S
-127 QNRILNLEQTQ
+127 LERTQ
-138 NSNDV
+138 NGNDV
-143 YWKEKDNTNR
+143 YYKETDNTNR
-153 IVQCFGAIDAGNS
+153 VVQCFGAIDAGNS

-199 ETNYIYGKTYNAG
+199 ETNYIYGKTYNTG
-212 DSEYLQGRKNNVD
+212 DSEHLQGRKNNVD

-242 YILNDAYEIVKDINE
+242 YKLDDAYEIVKDINE

-281 DQKTQFRGKY
+281 DQKTQFSGKY
-291 CDITSEPCE
+291 CDITLNPCE

-331 FLDSPSSVSILD
+331 FLDSPSSVQNGQ
-343 TSSVS
+343 
-348 KSFAK
+348 AK

-433 QDAYMTTLKLTDE
+433 QDAYMTKLKLTDE
-446 NKQKLQDLETKLNGY
+446 NKQKLQELETKLDGY

-469 IVSQNIRTKV
+469 IVSQNIRTNI
-479 IQPITNTLINSS
+479 IQPITNTSIDSS
-491 ISDGNNMI
+491 VSDGNNMI

-558 SYIGDINDI
+558 SDTGDINDI

-591 ILQGFGFDK
+591 ILQGLGFDK
-600 LIYRTGDV
+600 LVYRTGDP
-608 NDDNEK
+608 NNDNEK
-614 NTTFLNYEALIPLMI
+614 DTTFLNYESLIPLMI
-629 KYIQDLNNKKI
+629 KYIQDLNERIKK
-640 NLSTRLT
+640 
-647 ELENKVDSSI
+647 LESK
-657 NDDANANIQNL
+657 
-668 NNKIINLSTRLTEL
+668 NN
-682 ENKID
+682 
-687 SIINVVYVGEQNK
+687 G

>member
-48 LPVMIGNT
+48 LPVMFGNT
-56 DPKAESIGIA
+56 DPKTESIAIA
-66 SDLQNY
+66 TDLQNY

-99 FHWLKSIETR
+99 FHWLKSFEKRTIKDSPLQPEKR
-109 FKLNQEEQP
+109 FKLDLKRKQDS
-118 ETVNSEQQL
+118 NS
-127 QNRILNLEQTQ
+127 
-138 NSNDV
+138 V
-143 YWKEKDNTNR
+143 YYKEDKDNKHR

-212 DSEYLQGRKNNVD
+212 DSEHLQGRKNNVD

-234 PKYDSGTS
+234 PRYDNGTS
-242 YILNDAYEIVKDINE
+242 YKLDDAYEIVKDINE
-257 IQSACRAFTNDKN
+257 IQSACRAFIDKNKDKN

-281 DQKTQFRGKY
+281 DQKTQFSGKY
-291 CDITSEPCE
+291 CDITSQPCE

-331 FLDSPSSVSILD
+331 FLDSPSSVQNETKED
-343 TSSVS
+343 EKQNTSDVS
-348 KSFAK
+348 TNKSFAK

-469 IVSQNIRTKV
+469 IVSQNIRTKI
-479 IQPITNTLINSS
+479 IQPITDTSIDSS
-491 ISDGNNMI
+491 VSDGNNMI

-558 SYIGDINDI
+558 SDTGDINDI

-600 LIYRTGDV
+600 LVYRTGDP
-608 NDDNEK
+608 NNDNEK
-614 NTTFLNYEALIPLMI
+614 DTTFLNYESLIPLMI
-629 KYIQDLNNKKI
+629 KYIQDLNK
-640 NLSTRLT
+640 
-647 ELENKVDSSI
+647 
-657 NDDANANIQNL
+657 NIQDL
-668 NNKIINLSTRLTEL
+668 NERIKKL
-682 ENKID
+682 ESKN
-687 SIINVVYVGEQNK
+687 NG

>member
-48 LPVMIGNT
+48 LPVMFGNT
-56 DPKAESIGIA
+56 DPKSESIAIA
-66 SDLQNY
+66 TDLQNY

-93 VTERAF
+93 VSERAF
-99 FHWLKSIETR
+99 FHWLKSFEKR
-109 FKLNQEEQP
+109 YNNSKL
-118 ETVNSEQQL
+118 S
-127 QNRILNLEQTQ
+127 LERTQ
-138 NSNDV
+138 NGNDV
-143 YWKEKDNTNR
+143 YYKETDNTNR
-153 IVQCFGAIDAGNS
+153 VVQCFGAIDAGNS

-199 ETNYIYGKTYNAG
+199 ETNYIYGKTYNGG
-212 DSEYLQGRKNNVD
+212 DSEHLQGRKNNVD

-234 PKYDSGTS
+234 PKYDNDNGTS
-242 YILNDAYEIVKDINE
+242 YKLDDAYEIVKDINE
-257 IQSACRAFTNDKN
+257 IQSACRAFTNNKN

-281 DQKTQFRGKY
+281 DQKSQFKGEY
-291 CDITSEPCE
+291 CDITSELCE

-331 FLDSPSSVSILD
+331 FLDSPSSIQNGQ
-343 TSSVS
+343 
-348 KSFAK
+348 AK

-433 QDAYMTTLKLTDE
+433 QDAYMTTLKLTDD
-446 NKQKLQDLETKLNGY
+446 NKQKLQELEDKLDGY

-479 IQPITNTLINSS
+479 IQPITDTSIDSS
-491 ISDGNNMI
+491 VSDGNNMI

-532 TYNVPTVYKPIFN
+532 TYNVPTIYKPIFN

-558 SYIGDINDI
+558 SDTGDINDI

-600 LIYRTGDV
+600 LVYRTGDP
-608 NDDNEK
+608 NNDNEK
-614 NTTFLNYEALIPLMI
+614 DTTFLNYESLIPLMI
-629 KYIQDLNNKKI
+629 KYIQDLNKRI
-640 NLSTRLT
+640 D
-647 ELENKVDSSI
+647 ELESK
-657 NDDANANIQNL
+657 
-668 NNKIINLSTRLTEL
+668 NN
-682 ENKID
+682 
-687 SIINVVYVGEQNK
+687 G

>member
-48 LPVMIGNT
+48 LPVMFGNT
-56 DPKAESIGIA
+56 DPKTESIAIA
-66 SDLQNY
+66 TDLQNY

-93 VTERAF
+93 VSERAF
-99 FHWLKSIETR
+99 FHWLKSFEKR
-109 FKLNQEEQP
+109 YNNSKL
-118 ETVNSEQQL
+118 S
-127 QNRILNLEQTQ
+127 LERTQ
-138 NSNDV
+138 NGNDV
-143 YWKEKDNTNR
+143 YYKETDNTNR
-153 IVQCFGAIDAGNS
+153 VIQCFGAIDAGNS

-212 DSEYLQGRKNNVD
+212 DSEHLQGRKNNVD

-234 PKYDSGTS
+234 PRYDNGTS
-242 YILNDAYEIVKDINE
+242 YKLDDAYEIVKDINE

-281 DQKTQFRGKY
+281 DQKTQFSGKY

-331 FLDSPSSVSILD
+331 FLDSPSSVQNGQ
-343 TSSVS
+343 
-348 KSFAK
+348 AK

-446 NKQKLQDLETKLNGY
+446 NKQKLQELETKLDGY

-469 IVSQNIRTKV
+469 IVSQNIRTKI
-479 IQPITNTLINSS
+479 IQPITDTSIDSS
-491 ISDGNNMI
+491 VSDGNNMI

-558 SYIGDINDI
+558 SDTGDINDI

-580 NVYPSIELPQY
+580 NIYPSIELPQY

-600 LIYRTGDV
+600 LVYRTGDP
-608 NDDNEK
+608 NNDNEK
-614 NTTFLNYEALIPLMI
+614 DTTFLNYESLIPLMI
-629 KYIQDLNNKKI
+629 KYIQDLNERIKK
-640 NLSTRLT
+640 
-647 ELENKVDSSI
+647 LESK
-657 NDDANANIQNL
+657 
-668 NNKIINLSTRLTEL
+668 NN
-682 ENKID
+682 
-687 SIINVVYVGEQNK
+687 G

>member
-48 LPVMIGNT
+48 LPVMFGNT
-56 DPKAESIGIA
+56 DPKAESIAIA
-66 SDLQNY
+66 TDLQNY

-93 VTERAF
+93 VSERAF
-99 FHWLKSIETR
+99 FHWLKSFEKR
-109 FKLNQEEQP
+109 YNNSKL
-118 ETVNSEQQL
+118 S
-127 QNRILNLEQTQ
+127 LERTQ
-138 NSNDV
+138 NGNDV
-143 YWKEKDNTNR
+143 YYKETDNTNR
-153 IVQCFGAIDAGNS
+153 VVQCFGAIDAGNS

-199 ETNYIYGKTYNAG
+199 ETNYIYGKTYNTG

-234 PKYDSGTS
+234 PRYDNGTS
-242 YILNDAYEIVKDINE
+242 YKLDDAYEIVKDINE

-281 DQKTQFRGKY
+281 DQKTQFSGKY
-291 CDITSEPCE
+291 CDITLNPCE

-331 FLDSPSSVSILD
+331 FLDSPSSVQNGY
-343 TSSVS
+343 
-348 KSFAK
+348 AK

-446 NKQKLQDLETKLNGY
+446 NKQKLQELETKLDGY

-469 IVSQNIRTKV
+469 IVSQNIRTKI
-479 IQPITNTLINSS
+479 IQPITDTSIDSS
-491 ISDGNNMI
+491 VSDGNNMI

-558 SYIGDINDI
+558 SDTGDINDI

-600 LIYRTGDV
+600 LVYRTGDP
-608 NDDNEK
+608 NNDNEK
-614 NTTFLNYEALIPLMI
+614 DTTFLNYESLIPLMI
-629 KYIQDLNNKKI
+629 KYIQDLNERIKK
-640 NLSTRLT
+640 
-647 ELENKVDSSI
+647 LESK
-657 NDDANANIQNL
+657 
-668 NNKIINLSTRLTEL
+668 NN
-682 ENKID
+682 
-687 SIINVVYVGEQNK
+687 G

>member
-48 LPVMIGNT
+48 LPVMFGNT
-56 DPKAESIGIA
+56 DPKTESIAIA
-66 SDLQNY
+66 TDLQNY

-93 VTERAF
+93 VSERAF
-99 FHWLKSIETR
+99 FHWLKSFEKR
-109 FKLNQEEQP
+109 YNNSKL
-118 ETVNSEQQL
+118 S
-127 QNRILNLEQTQ
+127 LERTQ
-138 NSNDV
+138 NGNDV
-143 YWKEKDNTNR
+143 YWKEKDNKNR
-153 IVQCFGAIDAGNS
+153 VVQCFGAIDAGNS

-192 KQVQDSS
+192 KQVQDST
-199 ETNYIYGKTYNAG
+199 ETNYIYGKTYNGG
-212 DSEYLQGRKNNVD
+212 DSEHLQGRKNNVD

-234 PKYDSGTS
+234 PRYDNNNGTS
-242 YILNDAYEIVKDINE
+242 YKLDDAYEIVKDINE
-257 IQSACRAFTNDKN
+257 IQSACRAFTNNKN

-281 DQKTQFRGKY
+281 DQKSQFKGEY
-291 CDITSEPCE
+291 CDITSELCE

-331 FLDSPSSVSILD
+331 FLDSPSSVQNGQ
-343 TSSVS
+343 
-348 KSFAK
+348 AK

-433 QDAYMTTLKLTDE
+433 QDAYMTTLKLTDD
-446 NKQKLQDLETKLNGY
+446 NKQKLQELEDKLDGY

-479 IQPITNTLINSS
+479 IQPITDTSIDSS
-491 ISDGNNMI
+491 VSDGNNMI

-510 INTEEYQGSTYTPPI
+510 INTEEYQGSSYTPPI

-558 SYIGDINDI
+558 SDTGDINDI

-600 LIYRTGDV
+600 LVYRTGDL
-608 NDDNEK
+608 NNDNEK
-614 NTTFLNYEALIPLMI
+614 DTTFLNYESLIPLMI
-629 KYIQDLNNKKI
+629 KYIQDLNKRI
-640 NLSTRLT
+640 D
-647 ELENKVDSSI
+647 ELESK
-657 NDDANANIQNL
+657 
-668 NNKIINLSTRLTEL
+668 NN
-682 ENKID
+682 
-687 SIINVVYVGEQNK
+687 G

>member
-48 LPVMIGNT
+48 LPVMMGNKDSKT
-56 DPKAESIGIA
+56 ESIAIA
-66 SDLQNY
+66 TDLQNY

-99 FHWLKSIETR
+99 FHWLKSFEKRTIKDSPLDPDKR
-109 FKLNQEEQP
+109 FKLDLKRKQDS
-118 ETVNSEQQL
+118 NS
-127 QNRILNLEQTQ
+127 
-138 NSNDV
+138 V
-143 YWKEKDNTNR
+143 YYKEDKDNKNR

-192 KQVQDSS
+192 KQVQDSA

-234 PKYDSGTS
+234 PRYDNDNGTS

-257 IQSACRAFTNDKN
+257 IQSACRAFTTDKNKN

-281 DQKTQFRGKY
+281 DQKSQFKGEY
-291 CDITSEPCE
+291 CDITSELCE

-331 FLDSPSSVSILD
+331 FLDSPSSVSD
-343 TSSVS
+343 GV
-348 KSFAK
+348 AK

-446 NKQKLQDLETKLNGY
+446 NKQKLQELETKLDGY

-469 IVSQNIRTKV
+469 IVSQNIRTKI
-479 IQPITNTLINSS
+479 IQPITDTSINSS
-491 ISDGNNMI
+491 VSDGNNMI

-558 SYIGDINDI
+558 TDTGDINDI
-567 INGINVNYYTYNN
+567 INGINVNYYTYNH

-591 ILQGFGFDK
+591 ILQGLGFDK
-600 LIYRTGDV
+600 LVYRTGDP
-608 NDDNEK
+608 NNDNEK
-614 NTTFLNYEALIPLMI
+614 DTTFLNYESLIPLMI
-629 KYIQDLNNKKI
+629 KYIQDLNKRIEK
-640 NLSTRLT
+640 
-647 ELENKVDSSI
+647 LESK
-657 NDDANANIQNL
+657 
-668 NNKIINLSTRLTEL
+668 NN
-682 ENKID
+682 
-687 SIINVVYVGEQNK
+687 G

>member
-48 LPVMIGNT
+48 LPVMFGNT
-56 DPKAESIGIA
+56 DPKTESIAIA
-66 SDLQNY
+66 TDLQNY

-93 VTERAF
+93 VSERAF
-99 FHWLKSIETR
+99 FHWLKSFEKR
-109 FKLNQEEQP
+109 YNNSKL
-118 ETVNSEQQL
+118 S
-127 QNRILNLEQTQ
+127 LERTQ
-138 NSNDV
+138 NGNDV
-143 YWKEKDNTNR
+143 YYKETDNTNR
-153 IVQCFGAIDAGNS
+153 VVQCFGAIDAGNS

-212 DSEYLQGRKNNVD
+212 DSEHLQGRKNNVD

-242 YILNDAYEIVKDINE
+242 YKLDDAYEIVKDINE

-281 DQKTQFRGKY
+281 DQKTQFSGKY
-291 CDITSEPCE
+291 CDITSELCE

-331 FLDSPSSVSILD
+331 FLDSPSSVQNGQ
-343 TSSVS
+343 
-348 KSFAK
+348 AK

-446 NKQKLQDLETKLNGY
+446 NKQKLYELETKLDGY

-469 IVSQNIRTKV
+469 IVSQNIRTKI
-479 IQPITNTLINSS
+479 IQPITDTSIDSS
-491 ISDGNNMI
+491 VSDGNNMI

-510 INTEEYQGSTYTPPI
+510 INTEEYQGSTYTSPI

-558 SYIGDINDI
+558 SDIGDINDI

-600 LIYRTGDV
+600 LVYRTGDP
-608 NDDNEK
+608 NNDNEK
-614 NTTFLNYEALIPLMI
+614 DTTFLNYESLIPLMI
-629 KYIQDLNNKKI
+629 KYIQDLNKNIQDLNK
-640 NLSTRLT
+640 RMD
-647 ELENKVDSSI
+647 ELESK
-657 NDDANANIQNL
+657 
-668 NNKIINLSTRLTEL
+668 NN
-682 ENKID
+682 
-687 SIINVVYVGEQNK
+687 G

>member
-48 LPVMIGNT
+48 LPVMFGNT
-56 DPKAESIGIA
+56 DPKTESIAIA
-66 SDLQNY
+66 TDLQNY

-93 VTERAF
+93 VSERAF
-99 FHWLKSIETR
+99 FHWLKSFEKR
-109 FKLNQEEQP
+109 YNNSKL
-118 ETVNSEQQL
+118 S
-127 QNRILNLEQTQ
+127 LERTQ
-138 NSNDV
+138 NGNDV
-143 YWKEKDNTNR
+143 YYKETDNTNR
-153 IVQCFGAIDAGNS
+153 VVQCFGAIDAGNS

-212 DSEYLQGRKNNVD
+212 DSEHLQGRKNNVD

-234 PKYDSGTS
+234 PKYDNGTS
-242 YILNDAYEIVKDINE
+242 YKLDDAYEIVKDINE

-281 DQKTQFRGKY
+281 DQKTQFSGKY
-291 CDITSEPCE
+291 CDITLNPCE

-331 FLDSPSSVSILD
+331 FLDSPSSVQNGQ
-343 TSSVS
+343 
-348 KSFAK
+348 AK

-446 NKQKLQDLETKLNGY
+446 NKQKLYELETKLDGY

-469 IVSQNIRTKV
+469 IVSQNIRTKI
-479 IQPITNTLINSS
+479 IQPITDTSIDSS
-491 ISDGNNMI
+491 VSDGNNMI

-558 SYIGDINDI
+558 SDTGDINDI

-600 LIYRTGDV
+600 LVYRTGDP
-608 NDDNEK
+608 NNDNEK
-614 NTTFLNYEALIPLMI
+614 DTTFLNYESLIPLMI
-629 KYIQDLNNKKI
+629 KYIQDLNKRI
-640 NLSTRLT
+640 D
-647 ELENKVDSSI
+647 ELESK
-657 NDDANANIQNL
+657 
-668 NNKIINLSTRLTEL
+668 NN
-682 ENKID
+682 
-687 SIINVVYVGEQNK
+687 G

>member
-48 LPVMIGNT
+48 LPVMFGNT
-56 DPKAESIGIA
+56 DPKTESIAIA
-66 SDLQNY
+66 TDLQNY

-93 VTERAF
+93 VSERAF
-99 FHWLKSIETR
+99 FHWLKSFEKR
-109 FKLNQEEQP
+109 YNNSKL
-118 ETVNSEQQL
+118 S
-127 QNRILNLEQTQ
+127 LERTQ
-138 NSNDV
+138 NGNDV
-143 YWKEKDNTNR
+143 YYKETDNTNR
-153 IVQCFGAIDAGNS
+153 VVQCFGAIDAGNS

-212 DSEYLQGRKNNVD
+212 DSEHLQGRKNNVD

-234 PKYDSGTS
+234 PKYDNGTS

-281 DQKTQFRGKY
+281 DQKTQFSGKY
-291 CDITSEPCE
+291 CDITLNPCE

-331 FLDSPSSVSILD
+331 FLDSPSSVQNGQ
-343 TSSVS
+343 
-348 KSFAK
+348 AK

-410 DVVSNLNRAID
+410 DVISNLNRAID

-446 NKQKLQDLETKLNGY
+446 NKQKLYELETKLDGY

-469 IVSQNIRTKV
+469 IVSQNIRTKI
-479 IQPITNTLINSS
+479 IQPITDTSIDSS
-491 ISDGNNMI
+491 VSDGNNMI

-558 SYIGDINDI
+558 SDTGDINDI

-600 LIYRTGDV
+600 LVYRTGDP
-608 NDDNEK
+608 NNDNEK
-614 NTTFLNYEALIPLMI
+614 DTTFLNYESLIPLMI
-629 KYIQDLNNKKI
+629 KYIQDLNK
-640 NLSTRLT
+640 
-647 ELENKVDSSI
+647 
-657 NDDANANIQNL
+657 NIQDL
-668 NNKIINLSTRLTEL
+668 NERIKKL
-682 ENKID
+682 ESKN
-687 SIINVVYVGEQNK
+687 NG

>member
-48 LPVMIGNT
+48 LPVMFGNT
-56 DPKAESIGIA
+56 DPKTESIAIA
-66 SDLQNY
+66 TDLQNY

-93 VTERAF
+93 VSERAF
-99 FHWLKSIETR
+99 FHWLKSFEKR
-109 FKLNQEEQP
+109 YNNSKL
-118 ETVNSEQQL
+118 S
-127 QNRILNLEQTQ
+127 LERTQ
-138 NSNDV
+138 NGNDV
-143 YWKEKDNTNR
+143 YWKEKDNKNR
-153 IVQCFGAIDAGNS
+153 IVQCFGSIDAGNS

-199 ETNYIYGKTYNAG
+199 ETNYIYDKTYNAG
-212 DSEYLQGRKNNVD
+212 DSEHLQGRKNNVD

-234 PKYDSGTS
+234 PRYDNGTS
-242 YILNDAYEIVKDINE
+242 YKLDDAYEIVKDINE

-281 DQKTQFRGKY
+281 DQKTQFSGKY
-291 CDITSEPCE
+291 CDITSNPCE

-331 FLDSPSSVSILD
+331 FLDSPSSVQNGQ
-343 TSSVS
+343 
-348 KSFAK
+348 AK

-446 NKQKLQDLETKLNGY
+446 NKQKLYELETKLDGY

-469 IVSQNIRTKV
+469 IVSQNIRTKI
-479 IQPITNTLINSS
+479 IQPITDTSIDSS
-491 ISDGNNMI
+491 VSDGNNMI

-558 SYIGDINDI
+558 SDTGDINDI

-600 LIYRTGDV
+600 LVYRTGDP
-608 NDDNEK
+608 NNDNEK
-614 NTTFLNYEALIPLMI
+614 DTTFLNYESLIPLMI
-629 KYIQDLNNKKI
+629 KYIQDLNK
-640 NLSTRLT
+640 
-647 ELENKVDSSI
+647 
-657 NDDANANIQNL
+657 NIQDL
-668 NNKIINLSTRLTEL
+668 NERIKKL
-682 ENKID
+682 ESKN
-687 SIINVVYVGEQNK
+687 NG

>member
-48 LPVMIGNT
+48 LPVMFGNT
-56 DPKAESIGIA
+56 DPKSESIAIA
-66 SDLQNY
+66 TDLQNY

-99 FHWLKSIETR
+99 FHWLKSFGTR
-109 FKLNQEEQP
+109 HIKDSKLN
-118 ETVNSEQQL
+118 L
-127 QNRILNLEQTQ
+127 DRTQ

-143 YWKEKDNTNR
+143 YYKEKDNTNR
-153 IVQCFGAIDAGNS
+153 VVQCFGAIDAGNS

-192 KQVQDSS
+192 RQVQDSS

-212 DSEYLQGRKNNVD
+212 DSEHLQGRKNNVD

-234 PKYDSGTS
+234 PRYDSGTS
-242 YILNDAYEIVKDINE
+242 YKLDDAYEIVKDINE
-257 IQSACRAFTNDKN
+257 IQSACRTFTNDKN

-281 DQKTQFRGKY
+281 DQKTQFSGKY
-291 CDITSEPCE
+291 CDITTNPCE

-319 KTAYAINLFGIV
+319 KTAYAINLFGVV
-331 FLDSPSSVSILD
+331 FLDSPSSVQNGQ
-343 TSSVS
+343 
-348 KSFAK
+348 AK

-398 TTMSSINSVDFS
+398 TTMSSINSIDFS

-469 IVSQNIRTKV
+469 IVSQNIRTKI
-479 IQPITNTLINSS
+479 IQPITDASIDSS
-491 ISDGNNMI
+491 VNDGNNMI
-499 KIQLNK
+499 RIQLNK

-558 SYIGDINDI
+558 SDTGNINDI

-600 LIYRTGDV
+600 LVYRTGDP
-608 NDDNEK
+608 NNDNEK
-614 NTTFLNYEALIPLMI
+614 DTTFLNYEALIPLMI
-629 KYIQDLNNKKI
+629 KYIQELNKRI
-640 NLSTRLT
+640 E
-647 ELENKVDSSI
+647 ELESK
-657 NDDANANIQNL
+657 
-668 NNKIINLSTRLTEL
+668 NN
-682 ENKID
+682 
-687 SIINVVYVGEQNK
+687 G

>member
-48 LPVMIGNT
+48 LPVMFGNT
-56 DPKAESIGIA
+56 DPKTESIAIA
-66 SDLQNY
+66 TDLQNY

-93 VTERAF
+93 VSERAF
-99 FHWLKSIETR
+99 FHWLKSFEKR
-109 FKLNQEEQP
+109 YNNSKL
-118 ETVNSEQQL
+118 S
-127 QNRILNLEQTQ
+127 LERTQ
-138 NSNDV
+138 NGNDV
-143 YWKEKDNTNR
+143 YYKETDNTNR
-153 IVQCFGAIDAGNS
+153 VVQCFGAIDAGNS

-212 DSEYLQGRKNNVD
+212 DSEHLQGRKNNVD

-234 PKYDSGTS
+234 PRYDNGTS
-242 YILNDAYEIVKDINE
+242 YKLDDAYEIVKDINE

-281 DQKTQFRGKY
+281 DQKTQFSGKY
-291 CDITSEPCE
+291 CDITLNPCE

-331 FLDSPSSVSILD
+331 FLDSPSSVQNGQ
-343 TSSVS
+343 
-348 KSFAK
+348 AK

-446 NKQKLQDLETKLNGY
+446 NKQKLQELETKLDGY

-469 IVSQNIRTKV
+469 IVSQNIRTKI
-479 IQPITNTLINSS
+479 IQPITDTSIDSS
-491 ISDGNNMI
+491 VSDGNNMI

-558 SYIGDINDI
+558 SDTGDINDI

-600 LIYRTGDV
+600 LVYRTGDP
-608 NDDNEK
+608 NNDNEK
-614 NTTFLNYEALIPLMI
+614 DTTFLNYESLIPLMI
-629 KYIQDLNNKKI
+629 KYIQDLNKRI
-640 NLSTRLT
+640 D
-647 ELENKVDSSI
+647 ELESK
-657 NDDANANIQNL
+657 
-668 NNKIINLSTRLTEL
+668 NN
-682 ENKID
+682 
-687 SIINVVYVGEQNK
+687 G

>member
-48 LPVMIGNT
+48 LPVMFGNT
-56 DPKAESIGIA
+56 DPKAESIAIA
-66 SDLQNY
+66 TDLQNY

-93 VTERAF
+93 VSERAF
-99 FHWLKSIETR
+99 FHWLKSFEKR
-109 FKLNQEEQP
+109 YNNSKL
-118 ETVNSEQQL
+118 S
-127 QNRILNLEQTQ
+127 LERTQ
-138 NSNDV
+138 NGNDV
-143 YWKEKDNTNR
+143 YYKETDNTNR
-153 IVQCFGAIDAGNS
+153 LVQCFGAIDAGNS

-199 ETNYIYGKTYNAG
+199 ETNYIYGKTYNTG
-212 DSEYLQGRKNNVD
+212 DSEHLQGRKNNVD

-234 PKYDSGTS
+234 PKYDNGTS
-242 YILNDAYEIVKDINE
+242 YKLDDAYEIVKDINE
-257 IQSACRAFTNDKN
+257 IQSACRVFTNDKN

-281 DQKTQFRGKY
+281 DQKTQFSGKY
-291 CDITSEPCE
+291 CDITLNPCE

-331 FLDSPSSVSILD
+331 FLDSPSSVQNGQ
-343 TSSVS
+343 
-348 KSFAK
+348 AK

-421 VMNTNVQSTMAI
+421 VMNTNVQLTMAI

-446 NKQKLQDLETKLNGY
+446 NKQKLQELETKLDGY

-479 IQPITNTLINSS
+479 IQPITDTSIDSS
-491 ISDGNNMI
+491 VSDGNNMI

-558 SYIGDINDI
+558 SDTGDINDI

-600 LIYRTGDV
+600 LVYRTGDP
-608 NDDNEK
+608 NNDNEK
-614 NTTFLNYEALIPLMI
+614 DTTFLNYESLIPLMI
-629 KYIQDLNNKKI
+629 KYIQDLNERIKK
-640 NLSTRLT
+640 
-647 ELENKVDSSI
+647 LESK
-657 NDDANANIQNL
+657 
-668 NNKIINLSTRLTEL
+668 NN
-682 ENKID
+682 
-687 SIINVVYVGEQNK
+687 G

>member
-48 LPVMIGNT
+48 LPVMFGNK
-56 DPKAESIGIA
+56 DPKTESIAIA
-66 SDLQNY
+66 TDLQNY

-93 VTERAF
+93 VSERAF
-99 FHWLKSIETR
+99 FHWLKSFEKR
-109 FKLNQEEQP
+109 YNNSKL
-118 ETVNSEQQL
+118 S
-127 QNRILNLEQTQ
+127 LERTQ
-138 NSNDV
+138 NGNDV
-143 YWKEKDNTNR
+143 YYKETDNTNR
-153 IVQCFGAIDAGNS
+153 VVQCFGAIDAGNS

-199 ETNYIYGKTYNAG
+199 ETNYIYGKTYNTG
-212 DSEYLQGRKNNVD
+212 DSEHLQGRKNNVD

-242 YILNDAYEIVKDINE
+242 YKLDDAYEIVKDINE

-281 DQKTQFRGKY
+281 DQKTQFSGKY
-291 CDITSEPCE
+291 CDITLNPCE

-307 LYYSVYDQNDTT
+307 LYYSVYDQNDTN

-331 FLDSPSSVSILD
+331 FLDSPSSVQNGQ
-343 TSSVS
+343 
-348 KSFAK
+348 AK

-469 IVSQNIRTKV
+469 IVSQNIRTKI
-479 IQPITNTLINSS
+479 IQPITDTSIDSS
-491 ISDGNNMI
+491 VSDGNNMI

-558 SYIGDINDI
+558 SDTGDINDI

-600 LIYRTGDV
+600 LVYRTGDP
-608 NDDNEK
+608 NNDNEK
-614 NTTFLNYEALIPLMI
+614 DTTFLNYESLIPLMI
-629 KYIQDLNNKKI
+629 KYIQDLNKRI
-640 NLSTRLT
+640 D
-647 ELENKVDSSI
+647 ELESK
-657 NDDANANIQNL
+657 
-668 NNKIINLSTRLTEL
+668 NN
-682 ENKID
+682 
-687 SIINVVYVGEQNK
+687 G